1 MERIMIIGCG
11 GAGKSTLARQLGA
24 KLNLPVVHLDKLFW
38 RPGWEHISREEFDR
52 HHREALAQEKW
63 IIDGNYDRT
72 MGERAKYC
80 DTIIYLDFSRAACLM
95 GVAKRVLTSYGRVR
109 PDMGEGCP
117 ERFDLEFIKWIWDFN
132 KNNREKTYRLLNE
145 TEGKETVV
153 LKNRRAVRL
162 FLKTL

>member
-1 MERIMIIGCG
+1 MEKVIIIGCG

-52 HHREALAQEKW
+52 LHREALAQEKW

-72 MGERAKYC
+72 MGERVKYC

-109 PDMGEGCP
+109 PDMAEGCP

-153 LKNRRAVRL
+153 LKNRRAVRK
-162 FLKTL
+162 FLEKI